1 MGAENS
7 ANQRP
12 QIKYLER
19 RTAFSGCSFVVTL
32 FPDRQS
38 DGQPVLRRRQGAR
51 GKRRISTR
59 RVFQAVQIEPK
70 LARLVDALA
79 RQNGVKKPASLVS
92 RCGTRGVA
100 ENKKKLRRSGIFEN
114 RLQPVGFALQNKFRS
129 PRNRLRIRRS
139 RQRRQRD
146 RLRRMVRNPIR

>member
-19 RTAFSGCSFVVTL
+19 RTAFSRCSFVVTL

-51 GKRRISTR
+51 GKRRVSTR

-70 LARLVDALA
+70 LARFVDAVA
-79 RQNGVKKPASLVS
+79 GQNGVKKPAGLVS
-92 RCGTRGVA
+92 GRGARGVA
-100 ENKKKLRRSGIFEN
+100 KDKKKLRRSGVFEN
-114 RLQPVGFALQNKFRS
+114 RLQPVGFALPSKF
-129 PRNRLRIRRS
+129 
-139 RQRRQRD
+139 
-146 RLRRMVRNPIR
+146 